1 MNGTRRF
8 PAAALGRRDLRFPD
22 DMAGLAFSAVLQPY
36 FSGQRPPGYHET
48 DIIERC
54 GVQNI
59 SQIEGVTDVLVH
71 HIRNQRVTHKC
82 YPIDWNYSS
91 SATLWFNMLQQTTHS
106 SRYDACQGCA
116 PVKGQNDFRGC
127 RLSQKHCELWGCT
140 CQGFSNA
147 FGTSPGKWARAK
159 SSLSARDWWL
169 DRKCLT
175 SSTVGSTTLSIG
187 A

>member
-1 MNGTRRF
+1 MAHDAFSLLHSDDAIRF
-8 PAAALGRRDLRFPD
+8 PG

-59 SQIEGVTDVLVH
+59 SQIEGVPDVLVH

-127 RLSQKHCELWGCT
+127 RLSKKHCELWGCT

-169 DRKCLT
+169 DRECLT
-175 SSTVGSTTLSIG
+175 SSTVGSATLSIG